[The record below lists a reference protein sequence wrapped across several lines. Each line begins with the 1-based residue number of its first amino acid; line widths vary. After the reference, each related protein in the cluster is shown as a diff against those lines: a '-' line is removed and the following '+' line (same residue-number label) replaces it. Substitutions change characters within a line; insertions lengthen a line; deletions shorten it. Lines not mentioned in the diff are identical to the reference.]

1 MKEDGEKIEQRS
13 TTNKGNNNNKIV
25 EREVERTQKG

>member
-1 MKEDGEKIEQRS
+1 MKKKLNKDQQE
-13 TTNKGNNNNKIV
+13 NKGNNNNKIV

>member
-1 MKEDGEKIEQRS
+1 MKKDEKEVKQRS

-25 EREVERTQKG
+25 EREVDRTQKG